1 MKKIVTVIVCAV
13 ISLSAAGCSY
23 LGLDSSSQY
32 IKNYDNEIIE
42 ENTNDTALT
51 EAEDAE
57 ETIVSIPFEG
67 SQSSAVSSDYGN
79 NSHTS
84 NSGGSGW
91 GLCSVCHKNQATHGV
106 YCDNC
111 YYDHVQELY
120 NNGISQTELEMW
132 ANGYGEYDDDNVS
145 WGW

>member
-13 ISLSAAGCSY
+13 ISLSAAGCSS

-32 IKNYDNEIIE
+32 IKDYEDEAVE
-42 ENTNDTALT
+42 EKTDETAS
-51 EAEDAE
+51 AEDAE

-67 SQSSAVSSDYGN
+67 LQSSAESSGGGN
-79 NSHTS
+79 SSYTS

-106 YCDNC
+106 YCDDC